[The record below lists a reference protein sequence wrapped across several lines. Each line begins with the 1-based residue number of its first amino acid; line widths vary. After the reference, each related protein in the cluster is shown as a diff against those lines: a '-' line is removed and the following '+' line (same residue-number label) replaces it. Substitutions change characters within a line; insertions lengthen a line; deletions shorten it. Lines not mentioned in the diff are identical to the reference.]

1 MSLYGNVK
9 KVASSTFQ
17 FDIVYPTRVAME
29 ANCKTDGVYAGRYVL
44 INYGTNGIRYDTNG
58 QETQEYTDNANT
70 DLTKFGAVYDSTV
83 WQKIY
88 SLGESG
94 EKYVMVA
101 ELNALAPKLELVT
114 ESPLVYKH
122 TNSDHPDADEIY
134 ALNTTNPKNISQLS
148 NTYEELKQPEFDLV
162 HSNELAY
169 YLHMPKPINVNLANE
184 NINYHESGFDQV
196 YAVPTDPNST
206 ENNED
211 SFIAWTTDG
220 LVPTDVQSGN
230 TKTADGKSL
239 HINLPS
245 FGNLMED
252 LYNLI
257 YGVPENT
264 PPYVRPFFKPYWEEA
279 GNIGADP
286 ANNIEGVLRTAEND
300 DRDWLS
306 EVPGVGE
313 ILANNT
319 EGLMGVLTDLF
330 GTRDPLTGIIRY
342 YLRTDWNSTYDYDT
356 NAPYIE
362 NKPKTVG
369 YTYYT
374 LVPTGTSYV
383 NTKTYY
389 TLDDTTGKYIVYQY
403 SNNSNWSTDL
413 TNKKI
418 YQQANSVCDYK
429 IEYTGWTLQAVV

>member
-17 FDIVYPTRVAME
+17 FDIVYPTRTAME
-29 ANCKTDGVYAGRYVL
+29 ANCKTDGVYAGRYIL

-58 QETQEYTDNANT
+58 EETQEYKSNAET
-70 DLTKFGAVYDSTV
+70 DLQTFGTVYDSTV

-94 EKYVMVA
+94 EKYIMVA
-101 ELNALAPKLELVT
+101 ELNALAPKLELVP
-114 ESPLVYKH
+114 ESPLVYGH
-122 TNSDHPDADEIY
+122 IDTEHPTANEIY
-134 ALNTTNPKNISQLS
+134 AINTTNPKNISQLS
-148 NTYEELKQPEFDLV
+148 DTYEELKQPEFDLI
-162 HSNELAY
+162 HSNELSY

-196 YAVPTDPNST
+196 YAVPVDPNSA

-220 LVPTDVQSGN
+220 LVPTDVQSGA
-230 TKTADGKSL
+230 TKTADSKSL

-257 YGVPENT
+257 YGVPENE
-264 PPYVRPFFKPYWEEA
+264 PPYVRPFFKQYWEEA
-279 GNIGADP
+279 GNVGADP
-286 ANNIEGVLRTAEND
+286 ANDIEGELRTAEND
-300 DRDWLS
+300 DREWLS
-306 EVPGVGE
+306 EVPGIGE
-313 ILANNT
+313 ILVNNT

-330 GTRDPLTGIIRY
+330 GTKDPLTGIIRY
-342 YLRTDWNSTYDYDT
+342 YLKTDWNSTYDYNT

-374 LVPTGTSYV
+374 LIPTGTTYS
-383 NTKTYY
+383 NAKTYY
-389 TLDDTTGKYIVYQY
+389 TLDDTSGKYIVYQY
-403 SNNSNWSTDL
+403 VNSSTWTTDI

-429 IEYTGWTLQAVV
+429 IEYSGWTLQAVI